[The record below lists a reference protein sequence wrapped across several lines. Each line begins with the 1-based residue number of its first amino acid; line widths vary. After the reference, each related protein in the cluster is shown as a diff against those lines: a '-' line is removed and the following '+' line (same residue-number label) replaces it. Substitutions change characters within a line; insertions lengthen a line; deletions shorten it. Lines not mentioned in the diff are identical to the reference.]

1 MQLQYYN
8 RYSQFLENGEPITV
22 PFVLL
27 NPKPSDKNYIYKVAQ
42 SILDKISQQYYN
54 SPYFG
59 WLIMVANPKYG
70 GQEWNIPDGTILKI
84 PFPLI
89 TSLQDY
95 KNAVENYYFY
105 YGGQ

>member
-1 MQLQYYN
+1 
-8 RYSQFLENGEPITV
+8 
-22 PFVLL
+22 
-27 NPKPSDKNYIYKVAQ
+27 
-42 SILDKISQQYYN
+42 
-54 SPYFG
+54 
-59 WLIMVANPKYG
+59 MVANPKYG
-70 GQEWNIPDGTILKI
+70 GQEWNIPDGAILKI